1 VGGVGAWWAGYGI
14 VIHVINVM
22 AVRIE
27 GCQVFHES
35 SFGAGRRLNGILLP
49 DQRTKKTAW
58 DVIYMTLYY
67 LMKNTK
73 F

>member
-1 VGGVGAWWAGYGI
+1 

-35 SFGAGRRLNGILLP
+35 SFPLSLSDNERWAMDKEISS
-49 DQRTKKTAW
+49 
-58 DVIYMTLYY
+58 V
-67 LMKNTK
+67 LMCT
-73 F
+73 